1 MSLQNKRQVGVT
13 GCQLDAWNKDC
24 IALVS
29 THQDCCLDAVQ
40 LLCICM
46 TFNLVPLQ
54 RPCRRGASDSRLEV
68 KAACEGAAVCLEVV
82 EVVVVVLFTS
92 QCQRPPS

>member
-1 MSLQNKRQVGVT
+1 MKMFPCSTAPDSQG
-13 GCQLDAWNKDC
+13 
-24 IALVS
+24 LVS
-29 THQDCCLDAVQ
+29 IDGG
-40 LLCICM
+40 
-46 TFNLVPLQ
+46 
-54 RPCRRGASDSRLEV
+54 GASDSRLEV